1 MKKIYKFALILLS
14 TLGLILGTTSTS
26 FSKVEGDKI
35 ILSPST
41 FENDV
46 EAVPKISPI
55 VERRTNVNLIIL
67 FIIFPY

>member
-1 MKKIYKFALILLS
+1 VCLPF
-14 TLGLILGTTSTS
+14 
-26 FSKVEGDKI
+26 VEYLPVRETAAPKI

-46 EAVPKISPI
+46 EVVPKISPK

-67 FIIFPY
+67 FIIFPLK